1 VGVCSNHQDSQETRP
16 HNGFRQISHD
26 FSEQTLQNMDFVVYV
41 SAAKKDAKYCLSF
54 LKSSTGSSSLV
65 AADPAA
71 PQMSNRGRNLWLRLQ
86 QERVQFLSSSDGS
99 FDYIEAAKV
108 AKDAIAAWSPT
119 V

>member
-1 VGVCSNHQDSQETRP
+1 MFVAFIEILKQHDQET
-16 HNGFRQISHD
+16 GSDISSD
-26 FSEQTLQNMDFVVYV
+26 FSGRLQEMDFVRYARDV
-41 SAAKKDAKYCLSF
+41 KQDAKYCLSL

-71 PQMSNRGRNLWLRLQ
+71 PQMSDRGRNLLRRLQ
-86 QERVQFLSSSDGS
+86 EEQVQLLSSSDGS

-108 AKDAIAAWSPT
+108 AEDAIAAWSPT

>member
-1 VGVCSNHQDSQETRP
+1 MFVAFIKILKKHYRITGSN
-16 HNGFRQISHD
+16 ISHD

-41 SAAKKDAKYCLSF
+41 SAVKKDAKYCLSL
-54 LKSSTGSSSLV
+54 LKSSTGSSSSV

-86 QERVQFLSSSDGS
+86 RERVQFLRSSDGS

-108 AKDAIAAWSPT
+108 VKDAIASWSPT